1 MAVQKEEVSM
11 VQTIRGRI
19 IAIFLVCLTLICALS
34 ALYWW
39 SVVSIRDKLRVSEQ
53 FEDLLNNILEARR
66 YEKNFLFYR
75 DYESLNEN
83 IHHLNQVA
91 ELTQQLSQ
99 DITKLFGKKA
109 FDYFDGSL
117 KSYIEVMAG
126 FVQPGNRA
134 SPAEKAEEVRRLGK
148 AVVDFTHDLL
158 LYKRKR
164 IHDALTVTLSLPF
177 GFLGVVVLLLL
188 VVTHLVSVKVLKPL
202 ALMRQTTGKIAAGDF
217 SPISYE
223 DHGEDE
229 ISQLLAAFNRM
240 AGELESRQDQ
250 LVQSRKIAAIGTFTA
265 GIAHELNNPI
275 NNIYLTAETLL
286 EDYEDLSPPEGK
298 ELVLDVLNQAERA
311 GEIVRNLLDFS
322 RSATPSFTSLNIKD
336 VIERTMKL
344 VKNQIMLAG
353 IRVVVDI
360 PLETPSI
367 HGNSR
372 NLEQIFLNLFI
383 NAVQAMTGGGT
394 IQVQVQPHGTDHL
407 RVDVRDTG
415 KGIESEHLQHIFEP
429 FFTTKGVGRGTGL
442 GLAVTYA
449 LVKRHGGTIEVA
461 SEVGVGT
468 TFSVYLPIPAA
479 EEHKSHENARSD
491 S

>member
-1 MAVQKEEVSM
+1 M
-11 VQTIRGRI
+11 QTIRGRI
-19 IAIFLVCLTLICALS
+19 IAIFIVCLTFICALS
-34 ALYWW
+34 GLYWW
-39 SVVSIRDKLRVSEQ
+39 GVVSIREKLHVSEQ

-75 DYESLNEN
+75 DYDSLNEN
-83 IHHLNQVA
+83 IHYLNEVE
-91 ELTQQLSQ
+91 ELAQQLSQ
-99 DITKLFGKKA
+99 DITRVFGKNA
-109 FDYFDGSL
+109 FDYFDTTL
-117 KSYIEVMAG
+117 KSYKKVMAA
-126 FVQPGNRA
+126 FVERGAQV
-134 SPAEKAEEVRRLGK
+134 SPEDKAEEVRRLGK
-148 AVVDFTHDLL
+148 AVVDFTYDLL
-158 LYKRKR
+158 QYKRKR
-164 IHDALTVTLSLPF
+164 IHDALTVTLTLPF
-177 GFLGVVVLLLL
+177 GFFGVVVLLLMI
-188 VVTHLVSVKVLKPL
+188 VTHLISTKVLKPL
-202 ALMRQTTGKIAAGDF
+202 ALMRQTTGRIAAGDF
-217 SPISYE
+217 SPITYE
-223 DHGEDE
+223 GNGEDE
-229 ISQLLAAFNRM
+229 ISQLLGAFNRM

-322 RSATPSFTSLNIKD
+322 RKEMPSYASLKIKD
-336 VIERTMKL
+336 VIDRTIKL

-353 IRVVVDI
+353 IRVVMDI
-360 PLETPSI
+360 PPEIPSI
-367 HGNSR
+367 RGSSR

-394 IQVQVQPHGTDHL
+394 IEVRAQRHGTGHV

-415 KGIESEHLQHIFEP
+415 KGIESDHLQHIFEP

-449 LVKRHGGTIEVA
+449 LVKRHGGYIEVT

-468 TFSVYLPIPAA
+468 TFSVYLPIPTA
-479 EEHKSHENARSD
+479 EEHESHENARSD
-491 S
+491 H

>member
-1 MAVQKEEVSM
+1 M
-11 VQTIRGRI
+11 QTIRGRI
-19 IAIFLVCLTLICALS
+19 IAIFIVCLSFICALS
-34 ALYWW
+34 AVYWW
-39 SVVSIRDKLRVSEQ
+39 GVVSIREKLHVSEQ

-75 DYESLNEN
+75 DYESLKEN
-83 IHHLNQVA
+83 IHYLNEVDA
-91 ELTQQLSQ
+91 LCQQLSQ
-99 DITKLFGKKA
+99 DITRVFGKKA
-109 FDYFDGSL
+109 FDYFDESL
-117 KSYIEVMAG
+117 KSYKKVMEA
-126 FVQPGNRA
+126 FTEPDNRP
-134 SPAEKAEEVRRLGK
+134 SPEEKAEEVRRLGK
-148 AVVDFTHDLL
+148 VVVDFTYDLL
-158 LYKRKR
+158 QYKRKR

-177 GFLGVVVLLLL
+177 GFFGVFILLLM
-188 VVTHLVSVKVLKPL
+188 VVTHLISTKVLKPL

-217 SPISYE
+217 SPINYE
-223 DHGEDE
+223 GNGEDE
-229 ISQLLAAFNRM
+229 ISQLVGAFNRM

-286 EDYEDLSPPEGK
+286 EEYEDLSPPEGK

-322 RSATPSFTSLNIKD
+322 RNETPSFVTLHLKD
-336 VIERTMKL
+336 VIDRTIKL

-353 IRVVVDI
+353 IRVVMDI
-360 PLETPSI
+360 PPDI
-367 HGNSR
+367 PAIRGNSR

-383 NAVQAMTGGGT
+383 NAVQAMSGGGT
-394 IQVQVQPHGTDHL
+394 IHVQAQRHGTSHV

-415 KGIESEHLQHIFEP
+415 KGIGSDHLQHIFEP

-449 LVKRHGGTIEVA
+449 LVKRHGGYIEVT
-461 SEVGVGT
+461 SEEGVGT
-468 TFSVYLPIPAA
+468 VFSVSLPIPAV
-479 EEHKSHENARSD
+479 EEHGLHENARSD
-491 S
+491 H

>member
-1 MAVQKEEVSM
+1 M
-11 VQTIRGRI
+11 QTIRGRI
-19 IAIFLVCLTLICALS
+19 IAIFIVCLIFICSLS
-34 ALYWW
+34 GFYWW
-39 SVVSIRDKLRVSEQ
+39 SVVSIREKLHISEQ
-53 FEDLLNNILEARR
+53 FEDLLNNILEVRR

-75 DYESLNEN
+75 DYDSLNEN
-83 IHHLNQVA
+83 IYYLNQVE
-91 ELTQQLSQ
+91 ELAQQLSQ
-99 DITKLFGKKA
+99 DITRVFGKKA
-109 FDYFDGSL
+109 FDYFDESL
-117 KSYIEVMAG
+117 KNYKKMMVAFADPESRV
-126 FVQPGNRA
+126 
-134 SPAEKAEEVRRLGK
+134 STDEKAEAVRRVGK
-148 AVVDFTHDLL
+148 EVVDFTYDLL
-158 LYKRKR
+158 KSKRRR

-177 GFLGVVVLLLL
+177 GFFGIFILLLM
-188 VVTHLVSVKVLKPL
+188 VVTHLLSSKVFKPL

-217 SPISYE
+217 SRISYE
-223 DHGEDE
+223 GNGEDE
-229 ISQLLAAFNRM
+229 ISQLLGAFNRM

-286 EDYEDLSPPEGK
+286 EEYEDLSPPEGK

-322 RSATPSFTSLNIKD
+322 RNEMPSFAILGIKD
-336 VIERTMKL
+336 VIDRTIKL

-360 PLETPSI
+360 PPQIPEI
-367 HGNSR
+367 RGNSR

-383 NAVQAMTGGGT
+383 NAIQAMTGGGA
-394 IQVQVQPHGTDHL
+394 IYVQAQLHGTDHV

-415 KGIESEHLQHIFEP
+415 KGIEPELLQHIFEP

-449 LVKRHGGTIEVA
+449 LVKRHGGYIEVA
-461 SEVGVGT
+461 SEVGLGT
-468 TFSVYLPIPAA
+468 TFSVFLPIPKMEAQLPN
-479 EEHKSHENARSD
+479 ENAHSD
-491 S
+491 H